1 MITVKHPLEQ
11 CNIAQENFISNIADQ
26 DKEYHSLLF
35 SYGNASYLYH
45 NLPIEPAFEDYTEWL
60 EGLNEKIRKDMQSK
74 GFEACK
80 NILSFT
86 RYVREKRDIG
96 MEDFV
101 KEKMGIEQYSKF
113 KELF

>member
-11 CNIAQENFISNIADQ
+11 YNTAQENFISNISDQ

-45 NLPIEPAFEDYTEWL
+45 HLPIESTFEDYTEWL
-60 EGLNEKIRKDMQSK
+60 EGLNENMRKDMQTK

-101 KEKMGIEQYSKF
+101 IERMGTEEYSKF

>member
-1 MITVKHPLEQ
+1 MITVKHPLEKY
-11 CNIAQENFISNIADQ
+11 NTAQENFISNLADE
-26 DKEYHSLLF
+26 DKNYYSLLF

-45 NLPIEPAFEDYTEWL
+45 HLPIEPTFEDYTEWL
-60 EGLNEKIRKDMQSK
+60 EGLDENFRKDMQSK
-74 GFEACK
+74 GFESCK

-101 KEKMGIEQYSKF
+101 IGKMGIEEYRKF
-113 KELF
+113 KDL

>member
-1 MITVKHPLEQ
+1 MITVKHPLEKY
-11 CNIAQENFISNIADQ
+11 NTAQENFISNLADE

-45 NLPIEPAFEDYTEWL
+45 HLPIEPTLEDYTEWL
-60 EGLNEKIRKDMQSK
+60 EGLDENFRKEMQSK
-74 GFEACK
+74 GFESCK

-101 KEKMGIEQYSKF
+101 IEKMGTEQYRKF
-113 KELF
+113 KDL